1 MVIIVINFL
10 KLSFVRGDSTFI
22 FLVRLLVKFNDS
34 DPIFFFSKKK
44 EIYITFIFLEPYIY
58 IYIHF
63 KVSLLLMNKLLNNY

>member
-34 DPIFFFSKKK
+34 DPIFFFFKKK
-44 EIYITFIFLEPYIY
+44 RNIYNFYISRTIY

-63 KVSLLLMNKLLNNY
+63 KVLLLMNKYHYY

>member
-34 DPIFFFSKKK
+34 DPIFFSKKN
-44 EIYITFIFLEPYIY
+44 ITFIFLEPYIY
-58 IYIHF
+58 IYT
-63 KVSLLLMNKLLNNY
+63 L

>member
-58 IYIHF
+58 IYF

>member
-10 KLSFVRGDSTFI
+10 KLSFVRGDSAFI

-34 DPIFFFSKKK
+34 DPIFFFFKKK
-44 EIYITFIFLEPYIY
+44 RNIYNFYISRTIY

-63 KVSLLLMNKLLNNY
+63 KVLLLMNKYHYY

>member
-10 KLSFVRGDSTFI
+10 KLSFVRGDSAFI

-34 DPIFFFSKKK
+34 DPIFFSKKN
-44 EIYITFIFLEPYIY
+44 ITFIFLEPYIY
-58 IYIHF
+58 IYF